1 MAVKQRILV
10 VDDDAKVRT
19 LLGEMLTE
27 QGYEVVAAADGT
39 EALQRV
45 DENDLSLVLLDFHLP
60 DFDGLK
66 VLEETKKR
74 RPVLPVVMVSGFGT
88 IKLAVEATKGGAYD
102 FIEKPP
108 DPNRVAL
115 VIKNAL
121 VQDALRREVETLRA
135 ETLSRYQ
142 MVGVSAPMQRLYE
155 MLDRVAPSKAGVL
168 ILGENGTGKEL
179 VARAIHQKSAV
190 AGGPFV
196 RLNCAAIPHD
206 LIESELFGHEKGA
219 FTGAVAQKPGKLEL
233 ADKGIVLLDEVGDM
247 SLAAQAK
254 LLRFLQDG
262 ELQHVGGNQARKVD
276 VRVIAATNKN
286 LDEAI
291 RQKQFRDDL
300 FYRLSVVTIHVP
312 PLRERKED
320 IPQLA
325 AHFLEQACHE
335 HAVPQKSL
343 TDDAVALLAAQ
354 LWPGNVRELAN
365 AMQRCVVLLQQ
376 QVLSARDI
384 EPLLTSAGTVP
395 ERELSPDSDRSLKA
409 AREGFERLHVVR
421 VLSDCGWNVTEAAR
435 ILGVDRT
442 ALYRI
447 FDRLNIPTAKPQS

>member
-10 VDDDAKVRT
+10 VDDDAKVRA
-19 LLGEMLTE
+19 LLGEMLVE

-45 DENDLSLVLLDFHLP
+45 DENDLSLVLLDYQLP
-60 DFDGLK
+60 DMDGLK
-66 VLEETKKR
+66 VLEEVKKR
-74 RPVLPVVMVSGFGT
+74 RPALPVVMVSGFGT
-88 IKLAVEATKGGAYD
+88 IKLAVEATKQGAYD

-108 DPNRVAL
+108 DTDRVAV

-121 VQDALRREVETLRA
+121 EQDRLRREVATLRT

-142 MVGVSAPMQRLYE
+142 MVGTSAPMQRLYE
-155 MLDRVAPSKAGVL
+155 MIDRVAPSKASVL

-179 VARAIHQKSAV
+179 VAHAVHQKSAV

-219 FTGAVAQKPGKLEL
+219 FTGAVSQKPGKLEL
-233 ADKGIVLLDEVGDM
+233 ADKGTVLLDEIGDM

-262 ELQHVGGNQARKVD
+262 ELQHVGGSQTRKVE
-276 VRVIAATNKN
+276 VRVIAATNKDM
-286 LDEAI
+286 DEAI
-291 RQKQFRDDL
+291 RQKLFRDDL

-312 PLRERKED
+312 SLRERKED
-320 IPQLA
+320 IPLLA
-325 AHFLEQACHE
+325 GHFLEQACWE

-354 LWPGNVRELAN
+354 LWPGNVRELSN
-365 AMQRCVVLLQQ
+365 AMQRCVVLLRQQ
-376 QVLSARDI
+376 MLSARDI
-384 EPLLTSAGTVP
+384 EPLLSQPSGVASEPTA
-395 ERELSPDSDRSLKA
+395 DRSLKA

-435 ILGVDRT
+435 ILEVDRT

-447 FDRLNIPTAKPQS
+447 FDRLNIPTSKPQN

>member
-1 MAVKQRILV
+1 VAVRQRILV
-10 VDDDAKVRT
+10 VDDDAKVRA
-19 LLGEMLTE
+19 LLGEMLEE
-27 QGYEVVAAADGT
+27 QGYEVVSAADGT

-45 DENDLSLVLLDFHLP
+45 DDSDLSLVLLDYQLP

-66 VLEETKKR
+66 VLEEIKR
-74 RPVLPVVMVSGFGT
+74 RSPALPVVMVSGFGT
-88 IKLAVEATKGGAYD
+88 IKLAVEATKSGAYD

-108 DPNRVAL
+108 DPNRVAV

-121 VQDALRREVETLRA
+121 QQDALRREVESLRT

-142 MVGVSAPMQRLYE
+142 MVGTSAPMQRLYE
-155 MLDRVAPSKAGVL
+155 MIDRVAPSKASIL

-179 VARAIHQKSAV
+179 VARAVHQKSAV
-190 AGGPFV
+190 SGEPFV
-196 RLNCAAIPHD
+196 RLNCAAIPGE

-233 ADKGIVLLDEVGDM
+233 ADKGTVLLDEVGDM

-262 ELQHVGGNQARKVD
+262 EIQHVGGSSTRQVE

-291 RQKQFRDDL
+291 RQKLFRDDL
-300 FYRLSVVTIHVP
+300 YYRLSVVSIPVP

-320 IPQLA
+320 VPLLA
-325 AHFLEQACHE
+325 NHFLEKACAE
-335 HAVPQKSL
+335 HAVPLKTLS
-343 TDDAVALLAAQ
+343 DDALTLLATQ
-354 LWPGNVRELAN
+354 TWPGNVRELAN

-384 EPLLTSAGTVP
+384 EPLLGRPNDHPSEA
-395 ERELSPDSDRSLKA
+395 LSDRSLKT
-409 AREGFERLHVVR
+409 ARETFERLHVIR
-421 VLSDCGWNVTEAAR
+421 VLSDCRWNVTEAAR

-447 FDRLNIPTAKPQS
+447 FDRLSFPTTKP

>member
-1 MAVKQRILV
+1 MPVKQRILV
-10 VDDDAKVRT
+10 VDDDAKVRA
-19 LLGEMLTE
+19 LLGEMLEE
-27 QGYEVVAAADGT
+27 QGYEVVTAADGT
-39 EALQRV
+39 EALQCV
-45 DENDLSLVLLDFHLP
+45 DENDLSLVLLDFQLP
-60 DFDGLK
+60 DMDGLK
-66 VLEETKKR
+66 VLKEVKKR
-74 RPVLPVVMVSGFGT
+74 RPALPVVMVSGYGT
-88 IKLAVEATKGGAYD
+88 IKLAVDATKRGAYD

-108 DPNRVAL
+108 DPDRVTV

-121 VQDALRREVETLRA
+121 EQDRLHREVATLRA
-135 ETLSRYQ
+135 ETLFRYQ
-142 MVGVSAPMQRLYE
+142 MVGTSAPVQRLYE
-155 MLDRVAPSKAGVL
+155 IIDRVAPSKASVL

-190 AGGPFV
+190 SSGSFV
-196 RLNCAAIPHD
+196 RLNCAAIPHE

-233 ADKGIVLLDEVGDM
+233 ADKGTVLLDEVGDM

-262 ELQHVGGNQARKVD
+262 ELQHVGGSQTRKVE

-291 RQKQFRDDL
+291 RQKLFRDDL

-320 IPQLA
+320 VPLLA
-325 AHFLEQACHE
+325 AHFLEQACTE
-335 HAVPQKSL
+335 HAVSLKSL

-354 LWPGNVRELAN
+354 PWPGNVRELAN

-384 EPLLTSAGTVP
+384 EPLLSRPSDLATEP
-395 ERELSPDSDRSLKA
+395 ISDRSLKA
-409 AREGFERLHVVR
+409 AREGFERLHIVR
-421 VLSDCGWNVTEAAR
+421 VLSDCGWNITEASR

-447 FDRLNIPTAKPQS
+447 FERLNIPTAKPER

>member
-1 MAVKQRILV
+1 MKQRILV

-27 QGYEVVAAADGT
+27 QGYEVVSAADGT
-39 EALQRV
+39 ETLQRV
-45 DENDLSLVLLDFHLP
+45 DDNDLSLILLDFQLP

-66 VLEETKKR
+66 VLGEVKKR
-74 RPVLPVVMVSGFGT
+74 QPALPVVMVSGFGT
-88 IKLAVEATKGGAYD
+88 IKLAVEATKSGAYD

-121 VQDALRREVETLRA
+121 QQDALRREVESLRT
-135 ETLSRYQ
+135 ETLARYQ
-142 MVGVSAPMQRLYE
+142 MVGMSGPMQRLYE
-155 MLDRVAPSKAGVL
+155 MIDRVAPSKASVM

-179 VARAIHQKSAV
+179 VARAIHRKSAV
-190 AGGPFV
+190 SNGPFV
-196 RLNCAAIPHD
+196 RLNCAAIPGE

-233 ADKGIVLLDEVGDM
+233 ADRGTVLLDEVGDM

-262 ELQHVGGNQARKVD
+262 EIQHVGGNSTRKVE

-291 RQKQFRDDL
+291 KQKQFRDDL
-300 FYRLSVVTIHVP
+300 FYRLSVVTIQVP

-320 IPQLA
+320 IPLLA
-325 AHFLEQACHE
+325 GHFLSQACAE

-343 TDDAVALLAAQ
+343 IDDAVSLLAAQ
-354 LWPGNVRELAN
+354 TWPGNVRELAN
-365 AMQRCVVLLQQ
+365 TMKRCVVLLQQ
-376 QVLSARDI
+376 QVLSACDI
-384 EPLLTSAGTVP
+384 EPLLTRP
-395 ERELSPDSDRSLKA
+395 NNLPIEPHSDRSLRA
-409 AREGFERLHVVR
+409 AREGYERLHVIR

-435 ILGVDRT
+435 ILEVDRT

-447 FDRLNIPTAKPQS
+447 FDRLNIPTAKPSQ

>member
-10 VDDDAKVRT
+10 VDDDAKVRA

-27 QGYEVVAAADGT
+27 QGYDVVAAADGT
-39 EALQRV
+39 EALERLA
-45 DENDLSLVLLDFHLP
+45 ETDLSLVLLDFQLP

-66 VLEETKKR
+66 VLGEVKKR
-74 RPVLPVVMVSGFGT
+74 RPALPVVMVSGFGT
-88 IKLAVEATKGGAYD
+88 IKLAVEATKLGAYD

-108 DPNRVAL
+108 DPDRVAL

-121 VQDALRREVETLRA
+121 AQDALRREVETLRA
-135 ETLSRYQ
+135 ETLNRYQ
-142 MVGVSAPMQRLYE
+142 MVGTSAPMQRLYE
-155 MLDRVAPSKAGVL
+155 MIDRVAPSKASVL

-190 AGGPFV
+190 AEGPFV
-196 RLNCAAIPHD
+196 RLNCAAIPQE

-219 FTGAVAQKPGKLEL
+219 FTGAVAQQPGKLEL
-233 ADKGIVLLDEVGDM
+233 ADKGTVLLDEVGDM

-262 ELQHVGGNQARKVD
+262 ELQHVGGSQARKVE

-291 RQKQFRDDL
+291 RQKLFRDDL

-312 PLRERKED
+312 PLRERRED
-320 IPQLA
+320 IPLLA
-325 AHFLEQACHE
+325 GHFLGQACSE
-335 HAVPQKSL
+335 HAVPHKSL
-343 TDDAVALLAAQ
+343 TDDAATLLAAQ
-354 LWPGNVRELAN
+354 AWPGNVRELAN
-365 AMQRCVVLLQQ
+365 TMQRCVVLLQQ

-384 EPLLTSAGTVP
+384 EPLLNQSFDATSEPT
-395 ERELSPDSDRSLKA
+395 DDRSLRA
-409 AREGFERLHVVR
+409 AREGFERMHVVR

-447 FDRLNIPTAKPQS
+447 FDRLNIPTAKPER